1 MAQFRLGI
9 LPIEVEIGR
18 YRSIPLENR
27 ICKLCNL
34 NQIVDEK
41 HVLFFCTLYDD
52 IRKTWIEA
60 LKLCMPDFD
69 NISTDNKL
77 KNIFINPRITAK
89 FIVKVM
95 LKRKS
100 ILFNM
105 QLLT

>member
-1 MAQFRLGI
+1 MD
-9 LPIEVEIGR
+9 
-18 YRSIPLENR
+18 RS
-27 ICKLCNL
+27 
-34 NQIVDEK
+34 
-41 HVLFFCTLYDD
+41 
-52 IRKTWIEA
+52 
-60 LKLCMPDFD
+60 LKAMYPDFD